1 MGGFESNSVNAYITF
16 IRIYIPIWVDLKD
29 GSNLVI
35 LVFALW
41 FTFQYGWIWKPLPLP
56 LWFQPDFIYI
66 PIWVDLKG
74 LAFSALFGALSN
86 LHSNMGGFE
95 SLIRSMR
102 ILHSYVFT
110 FQYGW
115 IWKLYYTKLY
125 TLHNLIYIPIWVDL
139 KAVGALSACSIGFY
153 LHSNM
158 GGFERLL

>member
-74 LAFSALFGALSN
+74 VFSTFDLDLPALFTFQYGWIWKSKISELLCTARQIYIPIWVDLKVRLAQRRLASCRY

-95 SLIRSMR
+95 SGDAVHLQQRV
-102 ILHSYVFT
+102 YKFT

-115 IWKLYYTKLY
+115 IWK
-125 TLHNLIYIPIWVDL
+125 P
-139 KAVGALSACSIGFY
+139 
-153 LHSNM
+153 
-158 GGFERLL
+158 